1 MWFVLGA
8 VLAAIPV
15 GYGIGL
21 LAAWLI
27 AGYNFG
33 QLPLFTVPLGIV
45 ASIVFA
51 LVPFL
56 RARTRLATMVAA
68 LIAVFIALFFIKPP
82 S

>member
-1 MWFVLGA
+1 MWFIFGA

-15 GYGIGL
+15 GYGLGV

-33 QLPLFTVPLGIV
+33 QLPLITVPLGIV
-45 ASIVFA
+45 ASIIFA

-56 RARTRLATMVAA
+56 KARTRFAIMVGGLVVLA
-68 LIAVFIALFFIKPP
+68 IVFFFMKPP